1 MFYKKE
7 IIMLPTDNK
16 EGALWWSGHK
26 LYSNAPEDPSRGELY
41 HLYILSNEEIKEDE
55 WYVSNNV
62 LFMADSIFDNGNNPN
77 QNKNNKKVIAST
89 DLECLPKIQKSFIE
103 EYCILSNSN
112 EAINEVRILYN
123 EIGYNKIKINKEGCA
138 ILGPVKSIYTK
149 KEVAQL
155 IYDFSREKIAYQLWI
170 KNNL

>member
-1 MFYKKE
+1 MFLKKE
-7 IIMLPTDNK
+7 IVMLPTDNR

-26 LYSNAPEDPSRGELY
+26 LYSRGPEDPSRGELY
-41 HLYILSNEEIKEDE
+41 HLYVLSNEMIHENE

-77 QNKNNKKVIAST
+77 QNKDNKKVIAST

-103 EYCILSNSN
+103 KYCILSNSN
-112 EAINEVRILYN
+112 EAINEVRILYSK
-123 EIGYNKIKINKEGCA
+123 IGYLNLKINKEGCV
-138 ILGPVKSIYTK
+138 ILVPVKSTYTK
-149 KEVAQL
+149 EEVAKL
-155 IYDFSREKIAYQLWI
+155 ISDFGRENIAYQLWI